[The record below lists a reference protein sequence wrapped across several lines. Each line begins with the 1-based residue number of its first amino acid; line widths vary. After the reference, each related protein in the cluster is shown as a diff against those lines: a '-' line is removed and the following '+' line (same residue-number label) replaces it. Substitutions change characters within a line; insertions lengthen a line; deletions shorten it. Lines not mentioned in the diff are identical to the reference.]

1 VNVLSQGLLRTLVPF
16 AVVAAISACSGAS
29 GTVPQLARS
38 PATSP
43 SHASR
48 IEHFVIV
55 IQENRSF
62 DNLFARF
69 PGARGATSGLMK
81 VYENGKFVDKK
92 VALKP
97 HTLLM
102 NGDISHN
109 RPAFLEAYDDGKLDG
124 FNLVGMRTGMQQM
137 PAGTLAYQYVME
149 SEIKPY
155 WDLAKQYVLADE
167 MFQTQGSGSFIAH
180 QDLIRGGSMITSDK
194 ILVDNP
200 DGAPWGCDAAPGVY
214 TEIINARGVYG
225 RGPFPCTDKFPE
237 SYPTLR
243 TLLDDKGI
251 SWKYY
256 SPDFKGCTGCH
267 PYNPCSICAGGEL
280 NAFDMIAAVR
290 YGKEWGTKVSM
301 PDTNIFSDIEHG
313 TLPAVSWL
321 VPDEVDSDHPGAP
334 HDYGPSWVAQV
345 VNAVGKTSAW
355 KNTAIIVVWDD
366 WGGFYDNAVPPKHND
381 QGGLGFRIP
390 LMVVSPYVHRGM
402 ISHTQY
408 EFGSILRCIE
418 DSFDLGRLGT
428 TDGTSNSL
436 CDVFDFHQAPRKF
449 VEIPAEYSLRY
460 FETQPP
466 SGLPGDP
473 E

>member
-1 VNVLSQGLLRTLVPF
+1 VILSPRLLRALVSLA
-16 AVVAAISACSGAS
+16 AVAVISACSSNSAAL
-29 GTVPQLARS
+29 PQLSRT
-38 PATSP
+38 PATNP
-43 SHASR
+43 LGKGR

-62 DNLFARF
+62 DDLFARF
-69 PGARGATSGLMK
+69 PGARGATHGVMK
-81 VYENGKFVDKK
+81 VYENGKFVDKTI
-92 VALKP
+92 ALKP

-109 RPAFLEAYDDGKLDG
+109 RRAFLQAYDNGKLDA
-124 FNLVGMRTGMQQM
+124 FNQVLMRTGPQDT
-137 PAGTLAYQYVME
+137 PAGALAYQYVKE
-149 SEIKPY
+149 SDIRPY
-155 WDLAKQYVLADE
+155 WHLAREYVLADE

-180 QDLIRGGSMITSDK
+180 QDLIRGGSTIASDK

-200 DGAPWGCDAAPGVY
+200 DGGPWGCDAAAGVY
-214 TEIINARGVYG
+214 TEIINAHGVYG
-225 RGPFPCTDKFPE
+225 HGPFPCTNKFPGR
-237 SYPTLR
+237 YATLR
-243 TLLDDKGI
+243 TLLDAKGV

-256 SPDFKGCTGCH
+256 SPDFKGCTACH
-267 PYNPCSICAGGEL
+267 PYNPCSLCAGGEL

-290 YGKEWGTKVSM
+290 YGKEWGSKVSM

-334 HDYGPSWVAQV
+334 YDYGPSWVAQV
-345 VNAVGKTSAW
+345 VNAIGKSSAW
-355 KNTAIIVVWDD
+355 KNTAVIVLWDD
-366 WGGFYDNAVPPKHND
+366 WGGFYDNAVPPKRND

-390 LMVVSPYVHRGM
+390 LMVVSPYVHEGM

-418 DSFDLGRLGT
+418 DTFDLGRLGT